1 MDDFACTV
9 TRLTSADGGDGV
21 RLTLADF
28 PDGKEHTLT
37 ISADDFLAMRIA
49 RGAMDADTLAAV
61 TAAAGR
67 YAALRAAIRMLG
79 AGPCSRR
86 RLDEKLR
93 ARRITDADATFA
105 VDTVYA
111 KGYIDEDWQLRSY
124 IRTLTAQKQYGPRK
138 LYAALAAKGYR
149 GDDIRRAMDENFGA
163 EEIRAARRVFL
174 EKKFGKTAPETRD
187 EAAAMRQ
194 ALYKQGF

>member
-1 MDDFACTV
+1 MDEFACTV

-28 PDGKEHTLT
+28 PDGKGHTLT

-61 TAAAGR
+61 TEAAGR

-79 AGPCSRR
+79 AGQCSRR
-86 RLDEKLR
+86 RLYEKLR

-124 IRTLTAQKQYGPRK
+124 IRTLTAQRQYGPRK

>member
-28 PDGKEHTLT
+28 LDGEGHTLT

-61 TAAAGR
+61 TEAAGR
-67 YAALRAAIRMLG
+67 YAALRAAIRILG
-79 AGPCSRR
+79 AGQCSRR
-86 RLDEKLR
+86 RLYEKLR

-149 GDDIRRAMDENFGA
+149 SDDIRRAMDENFGA

>member
-21 RLTLADF
+21 RLTLADLA
-28 PDGKEHTLT
+28 DGEGRTLT
-37 ISADDFLAMRIA
+37 VSADDFLAMHIA

-67 YAALRAAIRMLG
+67 YAALRAAIRMLS
-79 AGPCSRR
+79 AGQCSRR
-86 RLDEKLR
+86 KLYEKLR
-93 ARRITDADATFA
+93 ARRIPDADAAFA
-105 VDTVYA
+105 VETAYA
-111 KGYIDEDWQLRSY
+111 NGYIDEDWQLKSY
-124 IRTLTAQKQYGPRK
+124 IRTLTAQKQYGPRR

-149 GDDIRRAMDENFGA
+149 GDDIRRAMEENFGA
-163 EEIRAARRVFL
+163 EEIRAARRAFL
-174 EKKFGKTAPETRD
+174 EKKFGKTAPETRE

>member
-21 RLTLADF
+21 RLTLAGF
-28 PDGKEHTLT
+28 PDGEGRTLT

-61 TAAAGR
+61 TEAAGR

-79 AGPCSRR
+79 AGQCSRR
-86 RLDEKLR
+86 RLYEKLR

-174 EKKFGKTAPETRD
+174 EKKFGKTVPETRD

>member
-1 MDDFACTV
+1 MSQRDFKMDIYVAN
-9 TRLTSADGGDGV
+9 RP
-21 RLTLADF
+21 LA
-28 PDGKEHTLT
+28 GSIRA
-37 ISADDFLAMRIA
+37 ISSKSDVHRFLF
-49 RGAMDADTLAAV
+49 
-61 TAAAGR
+61 AAALAGGHASVNFTTLSDDIAASI
-67 YAALRAAIRMLG
+67 AALRAAIRMLG
-79 AGPCSRR
+79 AGQCSRR
-86 RLDEKLR
+86 RLYEKLR

-163 EEIRAARRVFL
+163 EEIRAARRAFL
-174 EKKFGKTAPETRD
+174 EKKFGKTVPETRD
-187 EAAAMRQ
+187 EAAVMRQ

>member
-28 PDGKEHTLT
+28 PDSKEHTLT

-61 TAAAGR
+61 TEAAGR

-79 AGPCSRR
+79 AGQCSRR
-86 RLDEKLR
+86 RLYEKLR

>member
-28 PDGKEHTLT
+28 PDGEGRTLT
-37 ISADDFLAMRIA
+37 ISADDFHAMRIA

-61 TAAAGR
+61 TEAAGR
-67 YAALRAAIRMLG
+67 YAALRAAIRILG
-79 AGPCSRR
+79 AGQCSRR
-86 RLDEKLR
+86 RLYEKLR

-163 EEIRAARRVFL
+163 EEIRTARRVFL

>member
-28 PDGKEHTLT
+28 PDGEGRTLT

-61 TAAAGR
+61 TEAAGR

-79 AGPCSRR
+79 AGQCSRR
-86 RLDEKLR
+86 RLYEKLR

-138 LYAALAAKGYR
+138 LYAALAET
-149 GDDIRRAMDENFGA
+149 RRAD
-163 EEIRAARRVFL
+163 IL
-174 EKKFGKTAPETRD
+174 
-187 EAAAMRQ
+187 
-194 ALYKQGF
+194 

>member
-1 MDDFACTV
+1 MDESVCTV
-9 TRLTSADGGDGV
+9 TRMASVDGGDGV

-28 PDGKEHTLT
+28 PDGEGRTLT
-37 ISADDFLAMRIA
+37 VSADDFLALRLA
-49 RGAMDADTLAAV
+49 RGGMDADTLAAV

-67 YAALRAAIRMLG
+67 YAALRAAVRMLG
-79 AGPCSRR
+79 AGQCSRR
-86 RLDEKLR
+86 RLYEKLR
-93 ARRITDADATFA
+93 ARRIPDADAAFA
-105 VDTVYA
+105 VETAYA
-111 KGYIDEDWQLRSY
+111 AGYIDEDWQLKSY

-149 GDDIRRAMDENFGA
+149 GDDIRRAMDESFGE
-163 EEIRAARRVFL
+163 EEIRAARRAFL

>member
-28 PDGKEHTLT
+28 PDGKGRTLT

-49 RGAMDADTLAAV
+49 RGAMGADTLAVV
-61 TAAAGR
+61 TEAAGR

-79 AGPCSRR
+79 AGQCSRR
-86 RLDEKLR
+86 RLYEKLR

-124 IRTLTAQKQYGPRK
+124 IRTLTAQRQYGPRK

>member
-28 PDGKEHTLT
+28 PDGKGHTLT

-61 TAAAGR
+61 TEAAGR

-79 AGPCSRR
+79 AGQCSRR
-86 RLDEKLR
+86 RLYEKLR

-174 EKKFGKTAPETRD
+174 EKKFGKAVPETRD

>member
-28 PDGKEHTLT
+28 QDGEGHTLT
-37 ISADDFLAMRIA
+37 ISADDFLAMRIV

-61 TAAAGR
+61 TEAAGR

-79 AGPCSRR
+79 AGQCSRR
-86 RLDEKLR
+86 RLYEKLR

-174 EKKFGKTAPETRD
+174 EKKFGKTVPETRD

>member
-1 MDDFACTV
+1 
-9 TRLTSADGGDGV
+9 
-21 RLTLADF
+21 
-28 PDGKEHTLT
+28 
-37 ISADDFLAMRIA
+37 
-49 RGAMDADTLAAV
+49 
-61 TAAAGR
+61 
-67 YAALRAAIRMLG
+67 MLG
-79 AGPCSRR
+79 AGQCSRR
-86 RLDEKLR
+86 RLYEKLR

-163 EEIRAARRVFL
+163 EEIRAARRAFL
-174 EKKFGKTAPETRD
+174 EKKFGKTVPETRD